1 MPQSLHCNSLK
12 PGRTDACYRCM
23 TLTLVITGLPSLLLF
38 LGGAKMVADNENH
51 IAAGC
56 FAVELWIMRVGLMLK

>member
-1 MPQSLHCNSLK
+1 
-12 PGRTDACYRCM
+12 M